1 MKHFLT
7 WVYAL
12 RSCIFISV
20 ALVSLIVFLYGRKKR
35 GKAFRAVTLGLVGIN
50 VLLIAIGSCNA
61 FLRPQ
66 YQQQPITRSELET
79 LCAKLADGSY
89 DPEQFLPNCENEDPD
104 PHGRDR
110 EQQGDIQRPKSF
122 YRKFVHL
129 PSGWLSRLTEMDSDL
144 YIDAYE
150 FDTEKQAQLFY
161 QDCMQEYWDGTT
173 FLGTGERGENRDQIL
188 QRGYLEIENADYQA
202 YITPVEY
209 AADYFNPEQG
219 DYVRKQMEIL
229 VQYGCFVVSFR
240 EDSSTNKTLLPD
252 LVKNQLLFD
261 PAYTPEEG

>member
-20 ALVSLIVFLYGRKKR
+20 ALVSLIVFLCGRKKR

-89 DPEQFLPNCENEDPD
+89 DP
-104 PHGRDR
+104 
-110 EQQGDIQRPKSF
+110 
-122 YRKFVHL
+122 
-129 PSGWLSRLTEMDSDL
+129 
-144 YIDAYE
+144 
-150 FDTEKQAQLFY
+150 
-161 QDCMQEYWDGTT
+161 
-173 FLGTGERGENRDQIL
+173 
-188 QRGYLEIENADYQA
+188 
-202 YITPVEY
+202 
-209 AADYFNPEQG
+209 
-219 DYVRKQMEIL
+219 
-229 VQYGCFVVSFR
+229 
-240 EDSSTNKTLLPD
+240 
-252 LVKNQLLFD
+252 
-261 PAYTPEEG
+261 